1 LQSSLIKSDSL
12 VKSFLL
18 SRKTGKPRFM
28 PDSGKKTAIFVGSDI
43 FRGSGYG
50 PGHPLNI
57 PRVWPVMDICRAL
70 GWLEEGQF
78 HHLSPASP
86 QQLQLF
92 HTAAYVSALLDAERD
107 QTLDE
112 ARRQRHRIGI
122 HPNPIYPEIYRRPAT
137 AAAGS
142 LYAAEMLLSG
152 QADIV
157 FNPSGGTHHG
167 LPDAANGFCFV
178 NDPALALVD
187 LLEGGAGRVAYVDID
202 AHHPDGVEA
211 HLSSDQRLRLFSV
224 HEANRW
230 PGTGQPEDKGGGQ
243 ARNFTLPRG
252 AGDDRLLAVLDH
264 HILPELAEFAPE
276 ILVIQAGADG
286 LRDDPQSGLSYS
298 IIGYWQAIRLLL
310 GLGRPVLLLGGGGY
324 NPFATARA
332 WSGLW
337 GIAAGHDPVHTE
349 LNSAARQV
357 LESLEFPHRL
367 NRQHPASWTER
378 LSD

>member
-1 LQSSLIKSDSL
+1 
-12 VKSFLL
+12 
-18 SRKTGKPRFM
+18 M
-28 PDSGKKTAIFVGSDI
+28 PIDEKKRAVFVGSDI

-70 GWLEEGQF
+70 GWLAEEQF
-78 HHLSPASP
+78 CQLQPARP
-86 QQLQLF
+86 EQLQLF
-92 HTAAYVSALLDAERD
+92 HTPAYVAALLDAERD
-107 QTLDE
+107 QALDE
-112 ARRQRHRIGI
+112 GRQKRHKIGI

-142 LYAAEMLLSG
+142 LFGAEMLLSG
-152 QADIV
+152 KADIV

-178 NDPALALVD
+178 NDPALALVA
-187 LLEGGAGRVAYVDID
+187 LLKGGASRVAYVDID

-211 HLSSDQRLRLFSV
+211 HLSADPRLRLFSV
-224 HEANRW
+224 HEENRW
-230 PGTGQPEDKGGGQ
+230 PRTGQPGDQGGGQ
-243 ARNFTLPRG
+243 ARNFTLARG
-252 AGDDRLLAVLDH
+252 AGADRLLAVMRD
-264 HILPELAEFAPE
+264 HILPGLTGFDPE

-286 LRDDPQSGLSYS
+286 LRDDPQSGLRYS
-298 IIGYWQAIRLLL
+298 ITGYWQAVRLLL

-337 GIAAGHDPVHTE
+337 GIAAGRDPVHTD
-349 LNSAARQV
+349 LNRAARQV

-367 NRQHPASWTER
+367 NRQRPASWTER
-378 LSD
+378 LHDECGG